1 MGAAA
6 AIILRKERDIVATY
20 RGAGATRPDA
30 ARSPGE
36 LGIDQR
42 MVHQRLVR
50 RAVLR
55 ESGDG
60 RYYLD
65 EPSWEALRGIRHRL
79 ALVILVILVVVFI
92 VLIAGGIVSFGA
104 VWPK

>member
-55 ESGDG
+55 ESGNG
-60 RYYLD
+60 RYYVD
-65 EPSWEALRGIRHRL
+65 EASWEALRGMRHRL
-79 ALVILVILVVVFI
+79 ALVLFVVVVA
-92 VLIAGGIVSFGA
+92 VLTVLVAAGIVTFGG
-104 VWPK
+104 VRPK